1 VKFLIAV
8 GLALLAAQVSAATA
22 YVSDELVLGVY
33 TEQNGQGQRLAT
45 LHSGASVETLSVNG
59 EFTQVRLSDGTS
71 GWVKSAYLTTQEP
84 ATVRLKQLEEE
95 LDRSRATT
103 PALAEAAARSEMQH
117 LKGELADKQ
126 SELDAA
132 RAALAVAQGTA
143 APGTSTAAAGTST
156 PGTSTPST
164 STPST
169 STPGTAAPGSS
180 PPGADLSD
188 VVLGA
193 SAADSAASRDTAVG
207 ALSKA
212 AATLLSPMR
221 PWVWP
226 AAVVI
231 ALGLG
236 FWLGYATLARRVRHK
251 FGGIKVY

>member
-1 VKFLIAV
+1 MRFLIAV
-8 GLALLAAQVSAATA
+8 ALALLAAQALAATA

-132 RAALAVAQGTA
+132 RAALALAQGTA
-143 APGTSTAAAGTST
+143 APGTAATAATAAAAAGIST
-156 PGTSTPST
+156 PGT
-164 STPST
+164 
-169 STPGTAAPGSS
+169 TAAGSS
-180 PPGADLSD
+180 PPATPSSEVVPGAP
-188 VVLGA
+188 
-193 SAADSAASRDTAVG
+193 AADSAASRDTAVG

-212 AATLLSPMR
+212 AGNLVSPMR

-226 AAVVI
+226 AAVLI
-231 ALGLG
+231 ASGLG